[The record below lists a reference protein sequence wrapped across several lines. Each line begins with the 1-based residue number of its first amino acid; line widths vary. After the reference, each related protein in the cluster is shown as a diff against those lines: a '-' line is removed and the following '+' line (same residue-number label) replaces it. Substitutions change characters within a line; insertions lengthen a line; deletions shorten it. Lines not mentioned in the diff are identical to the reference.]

1 MKPKS
6 NYEIVAVKYL
16 LGELSGAEQRR
27 FEERYFADDHI
38 FEEFL
43 IVEDELIDDY
53 VQEKLSPS
61 ERERF
66 ERQFLISPMRKKRV
80 KFALGLI
87 NFAAR
92 TRGDLPRKHHRGPS
106 GSWRQLLLDWLR
118 FKPKRGENL

>member
-1 MKPKS
+1 METKS

-43 IVEDELIDDY
+43 IIEDELIDDY

-66 ERQFLISPMRKKRV
+66 ERQFLTSPMRERRV
-80 KFALGLI
+80 RFSRALIG
-87 NFAAR
+87 FV
-92 TRGDLPRKHHRGPS
+92 TQTQGELPRKHHRVPGA
-106 GSWRQLLLDWLR
+106 SWRGLLLDWLR
-118 FKPKRGENL
+118 FKT